1 MNYIGID
8 IGGTAA
14 KFGLVSPS
22 GKVLHTSQFS
32 VSFDG
37 YKTPIIE
44 TVLKSCDIF
53 LDSFSIDL
61 DSIDGFGIS
70 ATGQIDTNTGIVVG
84 TGGNI
89 LNWEGTPIKQLFKEK
104 YNLPVEVINDAN
116 CVALA
121 EKWIGRAKNHHDVIV
136 LTIGTGVGGG
146 IIVNDKLLL
155 GHSGLAGEIGHFSI
169 NNHGTL
175 CTCGN
180 HGCFE
185 QYASMTAL
193 ISSVKNVIS
202 SKAPNLLE
210 DTDINGKVIFDLVG
224 SGNTLITKVVDDWIS
239 DIASGLVSLTHIFN
253 PEIILI
259 GGAVSSQKELFVS
272 KLRKEVLN
280 HSMKNFSKNLL
291 IESALLENNSGL
303 IGAVY
308 YLINK
313 IN

>member
-14 KFGLVSPS
+14 KFGLVTPS
-22 GKVLHTSQFS
+22 GKVLQSSQFS

-37 YKTPIIE
+37 YKTPILE
-44 TVLKSCDIF
+44 TVLKSCDLF
-53 LDSFSIDL
+53 LDNFSID
-61 DSIDGFGIS
+61 INTIKGFGIS

-89 LNWEGTPIKQLFKEK
+89 LNWEGTSLKQSFKEK
-104 YNLPVEVINDAN
+104 YKLPVEVTNDAN

-121 EKWIGRAKNHHDVIV
+121 EKWIGKAKNYHDAIV

-146 IIVNDKLLL
+146 IIVNGKLLL

-193 ISSVKNVIS
+193 IRSVKSAILS
-202 SKAPNLLE
+202 ESPNSLE
-210 DTDINGKVIFDLVG
+210 DTDINGKIIFDMLS
-224 SGNTLITKVVDDWIS
+224 SGNTLISRVVDNWIA

-253 PEIILI
+253 PEIIII
-259 GGAVSSQKELFVS
+259 GGAVSTQKELFIL
-272 KLRKEVLN
+272 KLRKEVLSY
-280 HSMKNFSKNLL
+280 SMKNFGKNLL
-291 IESALLENNSGL
+291 IEPALLENNAGL

-308 YLINK
+308 YLINITK
-313 IN
+313 

>member
-1 MNYIGID
+1 MSYIGID

-14 KFGLVSPS
+14 KFGLVTPS
-22 GKVLHTSQFS
+22 GKVLHSSQFP

-37 YKTPIIE
+37 YKTPILE
-44 TVLKSCDIF
+44 TVLKSCDLF
-53 LDSFSIDL
+53 LDNFSID
-61 DSIDGFGIS
+61 INTIKGFGIS
-70 ATGQIDTNTGIVVG
+70 ATGQIDTSTGIVVG

-89 LNWEGTPIKQLFKEK
+89 LNWEGTSLKQSFKEK
-104 YNLPVEVINDAN
+104 YKLPVEVINDAN

-121 EKWIGRAKNHHDVIV
+121 EKWIGKSKNYHNAII

-155 GHSGLAGEIGHFSI
+155 GRSGLAGEIGHFSI

-193 ISSVKNVIS
+193 IRSVKSTILS
-202 SKAPNLLE
+202 EYPNSLK
-210 DTDINGKVIFDLVG
+210 DTDINGKIIFDLLS
-224 SGNTLITKVVDDWIS
+224 SGNTLITKVVDNWIA

-253 PEIILI
+253 PEIIVI
-259 GGAVSSQKELFVS
+259 GGAVSTQKELFVS
-272 KLRKEVLN
+272 KLRKEVLS

-291 IESALLENNSGL
+291 IEPALLGNNAGL

-308 YLINK
+308 YLINTNK
-313 IN
+313 